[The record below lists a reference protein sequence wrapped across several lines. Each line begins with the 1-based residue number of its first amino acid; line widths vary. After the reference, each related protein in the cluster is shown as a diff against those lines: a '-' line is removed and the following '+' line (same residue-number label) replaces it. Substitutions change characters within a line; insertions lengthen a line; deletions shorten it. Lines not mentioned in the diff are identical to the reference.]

1 MEKEKIIE
9 FLNKEETY
17 NKVYGIIPKHLLL
30 AQQSILEG
38 DEEPFI
44 AGGSVANV
52 IYNLL
57 YKKQDKPVI
66 NDMDIFTNMILKL
79 KLGLPW
85 NNFNDE
91 NINNAEMVY
100 I

>member
-66 NDMDIFTNMILKL
+66 NDIDIFTFRSQHDTQ
-79 KLGLPW
+79 GHPTG
-85 NNFNDE
+85 FTVE
-91 NINNAEMVY
+91 
-100 I
+100 